1 MKIIDRNSYFS
12 SYLWILPALG
22 MFLVFT
28 VYPFYK
34 ILQLSFVEWDGITP
48 QVKFVGVKNYINI
61 LFHNKIWWESVLHA
75 GFITLFALTVQNS
88 FALMLAVLVDRGVKF
103 GNFYR
108 LCYFLPPMLSGIV
121 VGIIWNWI
129 LNANGLLNFVL
140 NKIGIYSK
148 IAWLAEPKTALLS
161 VSVIHIWKGFG
172 WAFVIFL
179 AGLQSIPRELYE
191 AADID
196 GASFKQKFYYIS
208 LPLLIPVLVLVSILT
223 VLGTMQ
229 IYDIIV
235 TTTGGGPGYHT
246 EVPFTQIITR
256 MTGTSQFGY
265 ACAMGLVLGL
275 ILLIVSMI
283 QLLISNI
290 KNKYQV

>member
-1 MKIIDRNSYFS
+1 MVNRDNQLDN
-12 SYLWILPALG
+12 YLWILPALA

-34 ILQLSFVEWDGITP
+34 VLQLSFVEWDGITP
-48 QVKFVGVKNYINI
+48 HVKFVGFKNYINI
-61 LFHNKIWWESVLHA
+61 LFHNKIWWVSVLHA
-75 GFITLFALTVQNS
+75 GFITLFALTVQNF
-88 FALMLAVLVDRGVKF
+88 FALMLAVLVDRGVRF

-121 VGIIWNWI
+121 VGIMWNLV
-129 LNANGLLNFVL
+129 LNADGLLNFLL
-140 NKIGIYSK
+140 NKIGIHSK

-161 VSVIHIWKGFG
+161 VAVIHIWKGFG

-196 GASFKQKFYYIS
+196 GATYKQKFYYVT
-208 LPLLIPVLVLVSILT
+208 LPLLVPVLVLVSILT

-265 ACAMGLVLGL
+265 ACAMGLIFGI
-275 ILLIVSMI
+275 ILLVVSMA
-283 QLLISNI
+283 QLLVSTI